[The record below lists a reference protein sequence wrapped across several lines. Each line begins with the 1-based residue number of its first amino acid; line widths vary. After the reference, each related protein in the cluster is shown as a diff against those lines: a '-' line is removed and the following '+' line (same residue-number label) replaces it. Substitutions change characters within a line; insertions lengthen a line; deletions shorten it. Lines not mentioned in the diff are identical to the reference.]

1 MDKFMED
8 PSLQRMEEIFDSNL
22 EMNNSHIYNNF
33 FQLAM
38 RRMRVGYYLSQ
49 NSTDTSQEVM
59 QLKAEIARKYLTVC
73 SLLSK
78 LLV

>member
-38 RRMRVGYYLSQ
+38 RRMRVGYYL
-49 NSTDTSQEVM
+49 
-59 QLKAEIARKYLTVC
+59 
-73 SLLSK
+73 
-78 LLV
+78 